1 MINLITKVD
10 LYSYEAKFT
19 FNEKGDT
26 GLKTLIGGILSLF
39 SIITVVIFS
48 LYFMIRL
55 FLRQDATIIYSSIRD
70 DSVKISYSYLLPF
83 MLRLSDSFSI
93 PLESKDL
100 FNISLYIWY
109 TKHSNDSNNKNQD
122 LVQKYDILYLEKCN
136 IYQHFNNYSQYF
148 KKINDINTYFCPI
161 NRLSNHSLYGIYG
174 NNEPFLYYNF
184 YFSKCINSS
193 LNNNSCKNENEI
205 EKILSNAYL
214 DIKYIDYSIDNL
226 NKKKVEE
233 IHIRS
238 ERLSISI
245 SVFKRIW
252 LYLKT
257 ISYITDSGLFYNIYS
272 SEVFHQ
278 YDSIRIDSDLRDFS
292 YNVINGTFATLT
304 IGNSG
309 VVDIYKKSF
318 LKFQDYLA
326 TIGGITKAISFLSY
340 LLNYFNSRN
349 SYYKK
354 IIKDF
359 IIEHQVNNKK
369 IFNKNNLNSTS
380 RINFL
385 INNNEI
391 QKTKTLNMAKKSNNY
406 FKNNL
411 NRQTSLFNTKSN
423 NHLKIDTNEDF
434 KKSENEY
441 SNKENTS
448 SQKKNFKMNS
458 FTLIPYKLKQK
469 EKFEKK
475 YSISFLPIQL
485 TKKHIKN
492 EFNNYIKMI
501 NKRLNIIYVLTIL
514 EHFKKL
520 EKTNNNNN
528 SNINSSFYSMEYLT
542 EQNNKDKK

>member
-1 MINLITKVD
+1 MINLITKAD

-70 DSVKISYSYLLPF
+70 DSIEISYSYLLPF
-83 MLRLSDSFSI
+83 MLRLSDSYSI
-93 PLESKDL
+93 PLESKHL

-109 TKHSNDSNNKNQD
+109 TNTSKYNKNEI
-122 LVQKYDILYLEKCN
+122 VQYYDILYLEKCN

-148 KKINDINTYFCPI
+148 KKMNDINTYFCPI
-161 NRLSNHSLYGIYG
+161 NRLSNQSLYGIYG

-184 YFSKCINSS
+184 YFSKCINST
-193 LNNNSCKNENEI
+193 LNNNSCKSDIEI
-205 EKILSNAYL
+205 EKILQNAYL
-214 DIKYIDYSIDNL
+214 DIRYIDYSIDNL

-233 IHIRS
+233 IHIRN
-238 ERLSISI
+238 ERLGISI

-257 ISYITDSGLFYNIYS
+257 ISYITDNGLFYNSYS
-272 SEVFHQ
+272 SEIFHQ

-292 YNVINGTFATLT
+292 YNIINGTFATLT

-326 TIGGITKAISFLSY
+326 TIGGITKAISFSCY

-349 SYYKK
+349 SYHKK

-359 IIEHQVNNKK
+359 IIEHQVDEKK
-369 IFNKNNLNSTS
+369 NVSKNNINSTS

-385 INNNEI
+385 LNGQEI
-391 QKTKTLNMAKKSNNY
+391 KNSKSLNNNY
-406 FKNNL
+406 FKKHFK
-411 NRQTSLFNTKSN
+411 RQTSLFNNKN
-423 NHLKIDTNEDF
+423 NIDHHLKVEN
-434 KKSENEY
+434 NEY
-441 SNKENTS
+441 YNKSDNDNKEN
-448 SQKKNFKMNS
+448 SQKNNLRMNS

-501 NKRLNIIYVLTIL
+501 NKRLNIIYVLTVL
-514 EHFKKL
+514 EHFKNLDK
-520 EKTNNNNN
+520 NNNNN
-528 SNINSSFYSMEYLT
+528 SNLNSSLYSIEFHT
-542 EQNNKDKK
+542 DSNNNKDKKVI